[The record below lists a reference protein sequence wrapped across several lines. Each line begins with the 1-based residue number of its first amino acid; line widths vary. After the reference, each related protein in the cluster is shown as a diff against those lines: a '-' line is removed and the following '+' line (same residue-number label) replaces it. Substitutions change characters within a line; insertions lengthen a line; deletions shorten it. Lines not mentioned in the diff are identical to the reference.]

1 MKMSIGDTN
10 RLEAVFASSP
20 ENERISRVTAAAF
33 AAVLNPTVEELSDFK
48 TAVSE
53 AVTNAIIHA
62 YPEGRGEIR
71 LTLERKK
78 NEVTVH
84 IRDFGVGIADI
95 KKSMEPLYTTR
106 EDQERSGMGFTFMEA
121 FTDHVEVESE
131 PGRGTCVSL
140 TKKMGGEKWNIPVR

>member
-1 MKMSIGDTN
+1 MKTSIGDTN

-131 PGRGTCVSL
+131 PGRGTCFSL

>member
-84 IRDFGVGIADI
+84 IRDFWRGDRRHKEIHGAIVIRPGKTRSARGWDLPLW
-95 KKSMEPLYTTR
+95 KRLQTMWRWRVSRGEEPVFL
-106 EDQERSGMGFTFMEA
+106 
-121 FTDHVEVESE
+121 
-131 PGRGTCVSL
+131 
-140 TKKMGGEKWNIPVR
+140 

>member
-1 MKMSIGDTN
+1 MKTSIGDTN

-131 PGRGTCVSL
+131 PGRGTCVY
-140 TKKMGGEKWNIPVR
+140 

>member
-1 MKMSIGDTN
+1 MKTSIGDTN

-62 YPEGRGEIR
+62 SREQMLGATLYLVGREAATGELIPDANSCTMCKRMIINAGIEKVVIR
-71 LTLERKK
+71 
-78 NEVTVH
+78 
-84 IRDFGVGIADI
+84 RDMDTYDI
-95 KKSMEPLYTTR
+95 I
-106 EDQERSGMGFTFMEA
+106 DVQQWV
-121 FTDHVEVESE
+121 DHDE
-131 PGRGTCVSL
+131 L
-140 TKKMGGEKWNIPVR
+140 LAGETGY

>member
-131 PGRGTCVSL
+131 PGRGTCVKKK
-140 TKKMGGEKWNIPVR
+140 KKMGGEKWNIPVR

>member
-131 PGRGTCVSL
+131 PVRGTCVSM
-140 TKKMGGEKWNIPVR
+140 TKKMVGEKWNIPVR

>member
-1 MKMSIGDTN
+1 MKTSIGDTN

-84 IRDFGVGIADI
+84 IRDFGRGDRGHKEIHGAAVYDQGRPGALGDGIY
-95 KKSMEPLYTTR
+95 LYGSVYR
-106 EDQERSGMGFTFMEA
+106 PCG
-121 FTDHVEVESE
+121 
-131 PGRGTCVSL
+131 
-140 TKKMGGEKWNIPVR
+140 GGE

>member
-1 MKMSIGDTN
+1 MKTSIGDTN

-131 PGRGTCVSL
+131 PG
-140 TKKMGGEKWNIPVR
+140 GEKWNIPVR

>member
-1 MKMSIGDTN
+1 MKTSIGDTN

-84 IRDFGVGIADI
+84 IRDFGVG
-95 KKSMEPLYTTR
+95 SRT
-106 EDQERSGMGFTFMEA
+106 
-121 FTDHVEVESE
+121 
-131 PGRGTCVSL
+131 
-140 TKKMGGEKWNIPVR
+140 

>member
-131 PGRGTCVSL
+131 PGRGTCVSM

>member
-1 MKMSIGDTN
+1 MKTSIGDTN

-131 PGRGTCVSL
+131 PGRGTCVSM

>member
-1 MKMSIGDTN
+1 MKTSIGDTN

-106 EDQERSGMGFTFMEA
+106 KDQERSGMGFTFMEA
-121 FTDHVEVESE
+121 FTDHVKVESE

>member
-1 MKMSIGDTN
+1 MKTSIGDTN

-95 KKSMEPLYTTR
+95 KKSMESLYTTR